1 MVKTWDELNEATKQT
16 YTRMSLRLYKAGL
29 KQSDIYHMRDAELA
43 KRLNISYNIY
53 TKNGKRSFEATKKVI
68 KQLRVYEQP
77 ERSNNISKRV
87 FRELKKTEL
96 KKRYITKTAKKK
108 AIESLKANSDMVSG
122 VNLFKKIASEL
133 RKKGESYK
141 KVYSRVG
148 KLLKIPKSQW
158 KKKLSKKEKAV
169 LKQYGY

>member
-1 MVKTWDELNEATKQT
+1 MVKTWDELSESTKKT

-29 KQSDIYHMRDAELA
+29 KQSDIYHMRDSELA
-43 KRLNISYNIY
+43 NRLKIPYNIY
-53 TKNGKRSFEATKKVI
+53 TKEGKRSFEATKKVI

-77 ERSNNISKRV
+77 ERSQNISKRV
-87 FRELKKTEL
+87 FRKLKKTEL
-96 KKRYITKTAKKK
+96 KKRYYSKSARNK
-108 AIESLKANSDMVSG
+108 AIQSLKAKSDMVSG

-141 KVYSRVG
+141 NVYRRVG
-148 KLLKIPKSQW
+148 KLLKLPKSQW
-158 KKKLSKKEKAV
+158 KKKLNKKEKAV